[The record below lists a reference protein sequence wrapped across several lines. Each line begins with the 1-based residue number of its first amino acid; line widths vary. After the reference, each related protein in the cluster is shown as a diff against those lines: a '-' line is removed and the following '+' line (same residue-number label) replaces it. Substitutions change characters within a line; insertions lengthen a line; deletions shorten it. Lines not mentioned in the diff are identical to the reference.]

1 MQNRFWY
8 LLSKKLSGHLSDAE
22 LIELEE
28 LQAAHPD
35 WHHPVQHI
43 TNIWLHENPAKDAED
58 DFANHLKRMETL
70 GHDISAF
77 SIAEEENSIQLLPL
91 STSSNKGRWIWLAIA
106 ASVIGVIG
114 WLFANE
120 SVTNPIAVPPDYQ
133 IAKNEVITGS
143 GKRDKLV
150 LPDGTQV
157 WLNAESKIEYGQDFG
172 KTNRD
177 ISLSGEA
184 YFDVTKNKEL
194 PFTIQTNRIHIKVT
208 GTAFNVKAYPG
219 EKVSETSI
227 IRGRVEVTVNAR
239 PKELYVL
246 KPNEKLVIRDE
257 PEAEKTEQTVVSNVQ
272 KQESKPLIQLGYI
285 NYIANDSDSAT
296 VETSWVFNRLVFDN
310 ESFTEMAVKME
321 RWFGVKIRIDDPK
334 VAAIRLNYQIQNETV
349 EKALRNMQ
357 YVARFHFNVDGKN
370 ITITK

>member
-22 LIELEE
+22 LTELEE

-35 WHHPVQHI
+35 WHYPAQHI
-43 TNIWLHENPAKDAED
+43 TNIWGHEKPVNDAAD
-58 DFANHLKRMETL
+58 DFERHIKRMGAQGYDVSGFPTMPL
-70 GHDISAF
+70 
-77 SIAEEENSIQLLPL
+77 EESVPALDYPV
-91 STSSNKGRWIWLAIA
+91 TGSNKIRWVWLAVA
-106 ASVIGVIG
+106 ASVIGAIS
-114 WLFANE
+114 WLFVSQNTPKPLA
-120 SVTNPIAVPPDYQ
+120 SMPPT
-133 IAKNEVITGS
+133 AKNEVITGS

-157 WLNAESKIEYGQDFG
+157 WLNAESKIEYGADFG
-172 KTNRD
+172 KTNRAVT
-177 ISLSGEA
+177 LTGEA

-194 PFTIQTNRIHIKVT
+194 PFTIQTKKIHIKVT

-257 PEAEKTEQTVVSNVQ
+257 PEMAVAKQAAVSAGQ

-285 NYIANDSDSAT
+285 NYIENDTDSAT
-296 VETSWVFNRLVFDN
+296 LETSWIYNRLVFDN
-310 ESFTEMAVKME
+310 ESIAEMAVKMG
-321 RWFGVKIRIDDPK
+321 RWYGVNIAVDDAK
-334 VAAIRLNYQIQNETV
+334 VAAVRLNYQIQNETV

-357 YVARFHFNVDGKN
+357 YVARFHFTINGKN